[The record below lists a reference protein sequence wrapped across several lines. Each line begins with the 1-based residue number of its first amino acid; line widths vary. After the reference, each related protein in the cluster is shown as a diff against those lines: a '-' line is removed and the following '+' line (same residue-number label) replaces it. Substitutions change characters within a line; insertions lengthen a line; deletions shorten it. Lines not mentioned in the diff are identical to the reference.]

1 MAWYQCSCG
10 FLTEMRPQIGDTI
23 ASVCHL
29 HRSARIDGGSAIVRM
44 EEIPDP
50 CPAGPATL
58 QAVGTTLLTPPAVL

>member
-1 MAWYQCSCG
+1 MGWYQCSCG

-50 CPAGPATL
+50 LPAGAAPL
-58 QAVGTTLLTPPAVL
+58 QAVGTTPLTPVAAL